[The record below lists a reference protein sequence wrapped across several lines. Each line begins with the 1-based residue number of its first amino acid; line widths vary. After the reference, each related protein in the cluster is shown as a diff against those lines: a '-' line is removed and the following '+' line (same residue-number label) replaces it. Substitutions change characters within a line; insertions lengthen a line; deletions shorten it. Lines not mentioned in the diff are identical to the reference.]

1 MDFGYHIR
9 GMQNCINCSNNT
21 TTLNGGENDLFSHKL
36 DFETEGFYDG
46 NIGKQS
52 WQGVNDQNQAIGL
65 RSYTYGHDK
74 SSRLL
79 SGIYAG
85 INGENFSLSNISY
98 DKNGNILNLQRK
110 GNNGG
115 SFGDIDN
122 LTYNY
127 SGNKLNYVNDAING
141 NEEIGDFR
149 NNNTG
154 TNDYE
159 YWNDG
164 SLKVDRNKGILLI
177 EYDSYLKKTKKIS
190 FSTGWVEFFYNGD
203 GTLIKRTNSLGD
215 VWDYVGN
222 MIFKNGIPY
231 QMSISEGRAVY
242 IAGVWVYEYE
252 YRDHQNNLRVA
263 FKAEGNQL
271 LQTQTNETDPF
282 GLSIQP
288 LSLVGVS
295 PQNFRFQNQE
305 KIEDFGLNLNWF
317 KYRPFDPQTGR
328 GWQIDRLADEYV
340 HNSPYAFSENKVTN
354 HIELDGLEAVPVNN
368 SSVMLKSLE
377 PIPYKPVKID
387 NEPVIDGTLKITC
400 CAVGGNIKLAG
411 FEMSA
416 YRGDDEISVI
426 GFHENDWSFAGKEGG
441 VYKERGI
448 LKAGVGPVGVNFEQE
463 RSDGKRTNKYSANV
477 GAANFEVSNDDKN
490 TVKTDSKLELVGVKA
505 SFIVGFEFG
514 VNVHLQRLLTGSKVS
529 SNPRVIKKD
538 ETNIPQSRILI
549 KNK

>member
-1 MDFGYHIR
+1 MIQTYQTHPLGGSQPWTKANIGNFYYNFNGQVLIDKKIQQKDNAPTIEDKTENEYDHVGRLTKVFHGINGNRFEVVRLTYDQVGRLKQKKFRADENFLIGGTLDYINRPPSPSPNIDDIARKAIFLNVGTVIDAKSINKYSATINPNSSQGVSISGLQTMDFGYHIR
-9 GMQNCINCSNNT
+9 GGLRGINLDGSGNPTPNAT
-21 TTLNGGENDLFSHKL
+21 EGDLFSYKL
-36 DFETEGFYDG
+36 DYETAGFYDG

-65 RSYTYGHDK
+65 RSYTYGYDK

-85 INGENFSLSNISY
+85 INGENFSLYNISY

-177 EYDSYLKKTKKIS
+177 EYDSCLKKTKKIS

-203 GTLIKRTNSLGD
+203 GTLIKRTNFLGD

-242 IAGVWVYEYE
+242 VAGIWVYEYE
-252 YRDHQNNLRVA
+252 YHDHQNNLRVA
-263 FKAEGNQL
+263 FKAEGNKL
-271 LQTQTNETDPF
+271 VQTQTNETDPF

-305 KIEDFGLNLNWF
+305 KIEDFGLNL
-317 KYRPFDPQTGR
+317 
-328 GWQIDRLADEYV
+328 I
-340 HNSPYAFSENKVTN
+340 
-354 HIELDGLEAVPVNN
+354 GL
-368 SSVMLKSLE
+368 
-377 PIPYKPVKID
+377 
-387 NEPVIDGTLKITC
+387 
-400 CAVGGNIKLAG
+400 NIALLTHKLAG
-411 FEMSA
+411 
-416 YRGDDEISVI
+416 
-426 GFHENDWSFAGKEGG
+426 
-441 VYKERGI
+441 
-448 LKAGVGPVGVNFEQE
+448 
-463 RSDGKRTNKYSANV
+463 DGKWTNLLINMCTILCMLFLK
-477 GAANFEVSNDDKN
+477 
-490 TVKTDSKLELVGVKA
+490 
-505 SFIVGFEFG
+505 I
-514 VNVHLQRLLTGSKVS
+514 RLLII
-529 SNPRVIKKD
+529 SNSMV
-538 ETNIPQSRILI
+538 
-549 KNK
+549 